1 MNMERFELFMGELG
15 NGLTVCNSA
24 VTEHGDYKQIAHI
37 SNGGKIKWYVPVT
50 SIPGPA
56 LLRVEHTADAMHQNA
71 RQAVERGLA
80 TDKARTYYRMLNDL
94 PTPAF
99 LSFMRD
105 TKSADDETKI
115 AMLTDLYLEYA

>member
-1 MNMERFELFMGELG
+1 MERFELFMGCLG

-56 LLRVEHTADAMHQNA
+56 LLRIEHTADTMRQNA
-71 RQAVERGLA
+71 KQAIERDFA
-80 TDKARTYYRMLNDL
+80 ADRARTYYRILNDL

-105 TKSADDETKI
+105 MKGADDETKM

>member
-1 MNMERFELFMGELG
+1 MERFELFFGCLG
-15 NGLTVCNSA
+15 NGLAVCNSA

-56 LLRVEHTADAMHQNA
+56 LLCIEHTADAMRQNA
-71 RQAVERGLA
+71 RQAIEHGLSM
-80 TDKARTYYRMLNDL
+80 DKARTYYRMLNAL
-94 PTPAF
+94 PEPVF
-99 LSFMRD
+99 LRFIHE
-105 TKSADDETKI
+105 TKTDADDETKM

>member
-1 MNMERFELFMGELG
+1 MERFELFMGELG

-37 SNGGKIKWYVPVT
+37 SNGGKIKWYIPVT

-56 LLRVEHTADAMHQNA
+56 LLRIEHTADAMHQNA
-71 RQAVERGLA
+71 KQAIESDFAADR
-80 TDKARTYYRMLNDL
+80 ARTYYRLLNDL
-94 PTPAF
+94 PTSAF

-105 TKSADDETKI
+105 AKDADEETKI
-115 AMLTDLYLEYA
+115 EKLTDLYLEYA